1 MTLDCFER
9 EGIELGLKKWLGVVT
24 AGVLLSTSLSMA
36 PISAKETQTIADESI
51 YDVLVDRFF
60 NGTGKND
67 DDLVNSQDPTMFA
80 GGDFDGLVKK
90 VDYIANMGYTML
102 SIGAVFATE
111 KYDGS
116 MPTSYKNLD
125 PHFGTED
132 ELKKVVDTYNERDMK
147 IMVDF
152 PLSNVS
158 PNHEWTSQAGFIGSN
173 NDGKV
178 QWDLANV
185 KVQEQ
190 LIEAAKQFVETYH
203 VDGIRL
209 TNIESA
215 DTAFLN
221 RFIESLKTEN
231 VYVIANSES
240 DANFDAK
247 FYEDTAALYTN
258 AFKNVDL
265 NTAILENHVNE
276 AASGAPVLTMPDT
289 IWSDRF
295 TWAATEE
302 GMYPPTRSK
311 ISIASTLLLPG
322 VPVITYGSEIA
333 MNGKAG
339 VEAHQYYNFK
349 TDSELADYVGQ
360 LQSLRNDSDTL
371 RLGEFKW
378 LENED
383 GYMVFER
390 KSDTETWIVVI
401 NNSSKTKRINIPV
414 AELGEDKEIRG
425 MFDSEIIRENKDG
438 NYTIILDREMVEVY
452 QVIEARGINMSY
464 IIALGLVVV
473 LYTIFM
479 VVIMKR
485 GKKRRAEQAQQENK

>member
-1 MTLDCFER
+1 MK
-9 EGIELGLKKWLGVVT
+9 LGFKKWLGTAT
-24 AGVLLSTSLSMA
+24 AGVLLSASISLA
-36 PISAKETQTIADESI
+36 PVHAEESRTIVDESI

-60 NGTGKND
+60 NGTGTND
-67 DDLVNSQDPTMFA
+67 DEFGNAQDPSMFA
-80 GGDFDGLVKK
+80 GGDFNGLVRKI
-90 VDYIANMGYTML
+90 DYITKMGYTVL
-102 SIGAVFATE
+102 SIGPVFATE

-116 MPTSYKNLD
+116 MATSYMELD
-125 PHFGTED
+125 KRFGTAD
-132 ELKKVVDTYNERDMK
+132 ELLEVVHKYNDRDVK
-147 IMVDF
+147 IMADF

-158 PNHEWTSQAGFIGSN
+158 LNHEWAGNANFVAST
-173 NDGKV
+173 NDGKI
-178 QWDLANV
+178 QWDLMNPE
-185 KVQEQ
+185 VQGA
-190 LIEAAKQFVETYH
+190 LINAAVDFVSTYD
-203 VDGIRL
+203 VNGLRL
-209 TNIESA
+209 TNIDRA
-215 DTAFLN
+215 TTAFLN
-221 RFIESLKTEN
+221 EMITALKE
-231 VYVIANSES
+231 VKADIYVITNAES

-247 FYEDTAALYTN
+247 FYEDTASLYTN

-265 NTAILENHVNE
+265 NTAVLEPHIEE
-276 AASGAPVLTMPDT
+276 AVAGAPILTMTDH

-295 TWAATEE
+295 TLAATAE

-322 VPVITYGSEIA
+322 VPIVQYGSEIA

-339 VEAHQYYNFK
+339 EEGHQYYNFK

-360 LQSLRNDSDTL
+360 LQSLRNDSSTL
-371 RLGEFKW
+371 RAGEFRW

-383 GYMVFER
+383 GYIVFER

-401 NNSSKTKRINIPV
+401 NNSSKTKRVHIPV
-414 AELGEDKEIRG
+414 AELGEGKEIRG
-425 MFDSEIIRENKDG
+425 MFNSEVIRENKDG

-479 VVIMKR
+479 IIIMKR
-485 GKKRRAEQAQQENK
+485 GRKRRNEQDTAKQ

>member
-1 MTLDCFER
+1 MGFR
-9 EGIELGLKKWLGVVT
+9 KWLGVIT
-24 AGVLLSTSLSMA
+24 AGVLLSTSLSLA
-36 PISAKETQTIADESI
+36 PVNAEQTSTIADESI
-51 YDVLVDRFF
+51 YDLLVDRFF
-60 NGTGKND
+60 NGTGLND
-67 DDLVNSQDPTMFA
+67 DESVNAQDPSMFA
-80 GGDFDGLVKK
+80 GGDFKGLVKK
-90 VDYIANMGYTML
+90 VDYVTNMGYTML
-102 SIGAVFATE
+102 SIGSVFTTE

-116 MPTSYKNLD
+116 MPTSYTTLD
-125 PHFGTED
+125 SRFGTEE
-132 ELKKVVDTYNERDMK
+132 ELKEVVKTYHDRDMK

-158 PNHEWTSQAGFIGSN
+158 VNHEWVTEAGFVASEQ
-173 NDGKV
+173 DGKV
-178 QWDLANV
+178 QWDLSNRD
-185 KVQEQ
+185 VQDK
-190 LIEAAKQFVETYH
+190 LMGFAVQFVNTYN
-203 VDGIRL
+203 VDAVRL
-209 TNIESA
+209 TNIENA
-215 DTAFLN
+215 DSAFLN
-221 RFIESLKTEN
+221 EMIAQLKTQN
-231 VYVIANSES
+231 VYVIANAES

-247 FYEDTAALYTN
+247 FYEDTAPLYTN

-265 NTAILENHVNE
+265 NTTVLEDHINE
-276 AASGAPVLTMPDT
+276 AVAGTPVLTMPDT

-295 TWAATEE
+295 TLAATAE

-322 VPVITYGSEIA
+322 VPVISYGSEIA
-333 MNGKAG
+333 MNGTAG
-339 VEAHQYYNFK
+339 QEAHQYYNFK

-360 LQSLRNDSDTL
+360 LQSLRNDSSTL
-371 RLGEFKW
+371 RGGEFKW

-414 AELGEDKEIRG
+414 AELGEGKEVRG
-425 MFDSEIIRENKDG
+425 MFESEIIRENKDG

-464 IIALGLVVV
+464 IVALGLVVV

-479 VVIMKR
+479 IVIMKR
-485 GKKRRAEQAQQENK
+485 GRKRRAEQA